1 MIKKHLEFLGAFL
14 FKKNELII
22 EFESAKQASIKL
34 GISYDSI
41 KTACRD
47 MGNCLIGDLAFV
59 YESSVHGLSVG
70 EIIIKIKKA
79 RLKKLIFGK

>member
-34 GISYDSI
+34 G
-41 KTACRD
+41 TL
-47 MGNCLIGDLAFV
+47 MTQ
-59 YESSVHGLSVG
+59 
-70 EIIIKIKKA
+70 
-79 RLKKLIFGK
+79 